1 MDLGLNSLAAELE
14 AEGNASGGSV
24 TLDIALISADPDQP
38 RTEFDEEKLQ
48 RLADSI
54 KAQGVIQPIVVR
66 QDAMDFDR
74 YIIIAG
80 ERRWRASQLAGL
92 DTIPA
97 IIKEADDTEIV
108 ASQIIENI
116 DREDFTLLDEVRAVA
131 RMCEIC
137 GNATKAG
144 EALGKG
150 KGWIS
155 KRMAIAKGGE
165 TIERFIIEGGTSD
178 LLGIYQLSRVFKK
191 HPQEAETFVSAWIA
205 DPENRVNL
213 RQKVDDL
220 MADLENPAPVSQAET
235 PANTTDSGSEQSS
248 ATDDIS
254 VTEKPS
260 QAATDSAKTAPSS
273 EKQSVTTPQNATDS
287 VQDNSTQ
294 QDTDSAETV
303 ESFEV
308 QGDLVVLRTPLRQI
322 VVNAAMIEEI
332 RNEF

>member
-1 MDLGLNSLAAELE
+1 MDLGLDSLAAELE

-80 ERRWRASQLAGL
+80 ERRWRASQLAKL

-97 IIKEADDTEIV
+97 IIKDADNTEIV

-191 HPQEAETFVSAWIA
+191 YPQDAEIFVNAWIS

-220 MADLENPAPVSQAET
+220 MAGLDNPAPVSET
-235 PANTTDSGSEQSS
+235 KSSASATDSGSAQS
-248 ATDDIS
+248 TVMDDVNS
-254 VTEKPS
+254 TEKPS
-260 QAATDSAKTAPSS
+260 QVATDSAKTAPAP
-273 EKQSVTTPQNATDS
+273 EKQSVTIQTNATDS
-287 VQDNSTQ
+287 VQATDTQ
-294 QDTDSAETV
+294 PDADLAETV

-308 QGDLVVLRTPLRQI
+308 QGDVVVLRTPLRQI